1 MLWVAHWGSFSA
13 PSDPVAGGSLP
24 PLPNPPPISA
34 LRPHCFF
41 WQIERWFSITRES
54 QFHAKSHELIGMS
67 KMNTFDWTVY
77 LQPSARTCMRRL
89 VERSCQGST
98 NRCQSR
104 LQWRSSAAARYPSNR
119 IQRRIILLLGLAFR
133 WDYRSKFGSEISQK
147 VNSVFFAFERQ
158 LSPECGLGDRSAIS
172 WEQTSDWATCDPWKR
187 RSERFATTFPNIDR
201 FR

>member
-1 MLWVAHWGSFSA
+1 
-13 PSDPVAGGSLP
+13 
-24 PLPNPPPISA
+24 
-34 LRPHCFF
+34 
-41 WQIERWFSITRES
+41 
-54 QFHAKSHELIGMS
+54 
-67 KMNTFDWTVY
+67 MNTFDWTVY

-147 VNSVFFAFERQ
+147 VNSVFLH
-158 LSPECGLGDRSAIS
+158 LSDSSVRSVDSAIAQRLAENKLRTERHVIHENVAVNFLQRRFQISTDFDNFCTKLSRNEFCIAEPKPHFAVLLIVGAS
-172 WEQTSDWATCDPWKR
+172 WLFDYCAL
-187 RSERFATTFPNIDR
+187 
-201 FR
+201 